1 MDPDECWN
9 TQAKILSKIL
19 NINIYLKLINST
31 QIQRILSVGLERW
44 KFLKDR
50 KIWIR
55 FLKVPI
61 AKNMQEY
68 YSSGKVSEILKGFRI
83 T

>member
-1 MDPDECWN
+1 MFQK
-9 TQAKILSKIL
+9 TVIRALL
-19 NINIYLKLINST
+19 AINIYLKLINST

-50 KIWIR
+50 KIQIR
-55 FLKVPI
+55 FLKVPV